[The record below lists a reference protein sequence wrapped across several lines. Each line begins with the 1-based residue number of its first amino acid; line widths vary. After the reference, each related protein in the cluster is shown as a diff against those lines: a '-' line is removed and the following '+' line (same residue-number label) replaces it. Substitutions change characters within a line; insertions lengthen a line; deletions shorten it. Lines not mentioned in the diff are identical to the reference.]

1 MNKYEPKS
9 IDLLHYRRVMV
20 ELVELIYGD
29 LKQIIV
35 MDFDYDKFMEENSNE
50 D

>member
-1 MNKYEPKS
+1 MNKYQPKS
-9 IDLLHYRRVMV
+9 IDLLEYRRVMV

-35 MDFDYDKFMEENSNE
+35 IDYDYEEFKESIQK
-50 D
+50 